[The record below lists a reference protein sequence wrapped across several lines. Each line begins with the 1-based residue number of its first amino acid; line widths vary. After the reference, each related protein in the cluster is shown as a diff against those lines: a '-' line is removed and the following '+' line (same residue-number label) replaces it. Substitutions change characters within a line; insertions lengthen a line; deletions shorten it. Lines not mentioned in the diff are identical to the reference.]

1 MIATGFENKQ
11 PYRSERSRSIPSM
24 ATRKEPEENGA
35 RIPEF
40 LRRRQQQ
47 DESSV

>member
-11 PYRSERSRSIPSM
+11 PYRSERSRSMPGM
-24 ATRKEPEENGA
+24 LNRGEPEENGA

-47 DESSV
+47 DNGSL